1 MTGGFNTRLFSL
13 RKLLCLHAMKETKV
27 SIIIAFYKNTKALA
41 LIVKALATQTYH
53 PFEVIIAED
62 DNNSTTKLFIEELIH
77 QFKLDITH
85 VYQAEDAGFRKNK
98 ILNQAIIASNGEYL
112 IFIDGDCIP
121 HKDFIKRYVQASEPK
136 TALFGRR
143 VMLSESLTQKLYQSK
158 NLSLLAYWHLLTKN
172 AKGLKYSFSLP
183 VIKQKRD
190 IGIYGCNWGLYKNEI
205 VAINGFDEDYV
216 TAGVGEDSD
225 IEWRLKK
232 NGIQL
237 ISIRFSA
244 TEYHLHHPLNY
255 SDTDVKI
262 GLKQMEVK
270 KIAGELRCKNG
281 LDKLS

>member
-1 MTGGFNTRLFSL
+1 
-13 RKLLCLHAMKETKV
+13 MKGMKV
-27 SIIIAFYKNTKALA
+27 SIIIAFYKNTNALALIIKALA
-41 LIVKALATQTYH
+41 LQTYH
-53 PFEVIIAED
+53 RFEVIIAED
-62 DNNSTTKLFIEELIH
+62 DNNPATKLFIDGLIH
-77 QFKLDITH
+77 QYNLAIKH

-98 ILNQAIIASNGEYL
+98 ILNQSILASDGEY
-112 IFIDGDCIP
+112 IVFIDGDCIP
-121 HKDFIKRYVQASEPK
+121 HKDFIKRYVQAAEPK
-136 TALFGRR
+136 AALFGRR
-143 VMLSESLTQKLYQSK
+143 VMLSETLTQKLYQSK

-190 IGIYGCNWGLYKNEI
+190 IGIYGCNWGIYKNEI

-255 SDTDVKI
+255 SDTDVNI
-262 GLKQMEVK
+262 GLKQMEIK
-270 KIAGELRCKNG
+270 KIAGEIRCKNG
-281 LDKLS
+281 LEKRT